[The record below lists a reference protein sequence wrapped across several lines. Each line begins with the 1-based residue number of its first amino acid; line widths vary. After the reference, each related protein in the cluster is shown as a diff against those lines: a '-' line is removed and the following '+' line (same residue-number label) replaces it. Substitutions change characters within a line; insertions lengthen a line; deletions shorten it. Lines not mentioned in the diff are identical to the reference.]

1 MFLSDQPE
9 SASATKQIPNTNL
22 GGWIKFDIYVELI
35 HYEHLHHKK
44 LLWVDAQVIVRE
56 GRSERVDWEEVHRK

>member
-44 LLWVDAQVIVRE
+44 LERVDAQVFVCEDRS
-56 GRSERVDWEEVHRK
+56 GRAD